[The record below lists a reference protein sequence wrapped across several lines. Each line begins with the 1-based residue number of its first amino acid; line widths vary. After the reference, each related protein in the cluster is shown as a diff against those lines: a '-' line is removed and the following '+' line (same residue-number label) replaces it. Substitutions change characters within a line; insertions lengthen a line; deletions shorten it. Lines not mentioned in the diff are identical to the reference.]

1 MKDEK
6 KPKAQKKKPSL
17 KKEVVAKNKDN
28 LKPDP
33 TKFGDWTV
41 KGRCIDF

>member
-6 KPKAQKKKPSL
+6 KAKKAKKKTSS
-17 KKEVVAKNKDN
+17 KKDFSVKNQER
-28 LKPDP
+28 LRPDP

>member
-6 KPKAQKKKPSL
+6 KPKETKRKPSS
-17 KKEVVAKNKDN
+17 KKASNSQKQEN